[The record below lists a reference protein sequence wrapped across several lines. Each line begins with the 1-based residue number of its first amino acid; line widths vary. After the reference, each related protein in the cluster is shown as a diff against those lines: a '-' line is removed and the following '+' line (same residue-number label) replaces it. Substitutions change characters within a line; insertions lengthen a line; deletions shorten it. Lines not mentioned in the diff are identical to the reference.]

1 MNVYKKQVDLFNKDD
16 AKKILQFSIHHINK
30 NLKINNNLINKE
42 ISQKFLKKIKKINE
56 YYSNFKKQKEV
67 EFKNFLQ
74 KIKNN
79 SKKEL
84 DFDEQLITYMIIMSE
99 KIYYQTPRLIQI
111 ICLLYYLEGYKEA
124 YGLILEVLTGEGKT
138 LTISFLDLYLSILK
152 QS

>member
-1 MNVYKKQVDLFNKDD
+1 MKVYKKQVNLFNKDD

-30 NLKINNNLINKE
+30 ILKINNNLINKE

-84 DFDEQLITYMIIMSE
+84 DFDEQLIT
-99 KIYYQTPRLIQI
+99 
-111 ICLLYYLEGYKEA
+111 
-124 YGLILEVLTGEGKT
+124 
-138 LTISFLDLYLSILK
+138 
-152 QS
+152 